1 VFQDRP
7 FRAMVV
13 HYQIAKVSVTPRQDI

>member
-1 VFQDRP
+1 
-7 FRAMVV
+7 MVV